1 MNFIA
6 PLVLSILIHLGIV
19 ISFSNIFSIN
29 FDQFNIESRKPIA
42 AYLILEQP
50 KIKKIETTYFNQKK
64 ESLFEEEEKL
74 KPVISDAAL
83 ALKQI
88 ENLRETKI
96 PISQDQQKVLAQ
108 SDLEKF
114 SFIIKTQVLQN
125 WKRPKNLN
133 LNLKTEIQINMVPTG
148 EILSAK
154 LLKSSGNQIFDE
166 SAISAIKKVNNF
178 EGLNMPMSIFD
189 RHFREFVLI
198 FSPEK

>member
-64 ESLFEEEEKL
+64 ENLFEVEEKL

-83 ALKQI
+83 AIKQI
-88 ENLRETKI
+88 EKLRETKI

-125 WKRPKNLN
+125 WKRPKNFN
-133 LNLKTEIQINMVPTG
+133 LNLKTEIQINLVPTG

-198 FSPEK
+198 FSPE

>member
-29 FDQFNIESRKPIA
+29 FDQFNIESKKPIA

-88 ENLRETKI
+88 EKLRETKI

-125 WKRPKNLN
+125 WKRPKNFN
-133 LNLKTEIQINMVPTG
+133 LNLKTEIQINLVPTG

-178 EGLNMPMSIFD
+178 EGLNMPMNIFD

-198 FSPEK
+198 FSPE